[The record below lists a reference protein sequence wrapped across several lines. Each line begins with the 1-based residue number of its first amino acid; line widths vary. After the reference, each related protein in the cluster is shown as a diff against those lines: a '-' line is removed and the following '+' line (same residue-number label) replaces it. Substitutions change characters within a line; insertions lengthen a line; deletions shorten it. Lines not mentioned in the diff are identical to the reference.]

1 MRQKAIVAMTLA
13 AVLALSG
20 AGWTTSLVRLDT
32 KTLTLRS
39 DAVVTAQVSRP
50 PKPVK
55 EGKMTY
61 TEVTLLV
68 ENTIKAAPQFQN
80 AQYIRV
86 KQLGGTYNG
95 ITTVV
100 PGMPSFRTGERV
112 LVFLR
117 QDTVTKN
124 YNVVGLSQGKY
135 EILTDPETG
144 EDYIVQHLSQTASVP
159 VQHAPERVGFNLDLG
174 FPSKRGRLRGGR
186 EASVGGSHSGDQSIR
201 ESGQPGQSVNP
212 ANSVMR
218 AGEAIVESTLRRF
231 AAQEAGGF
239 VESVG

>member
-1 MRQKAIVAMTLA
+1 MRQKAIVALTLA
-13 AVLALSG
+13 AVLALGG
-20 AGWTTSLVRLDT
+20 AGWTTTLVRLDT

-39 DAVVTAQVSRP
+39 DAIVTAQVSRP

-55 EGKMTY
+55 EGTMTY
-61 TEVTLLV
+61 TEITLLV
-68 ENTIKAAPQFQN
+68 EDAIKTTPQLQTT
-80 AQYIRV
+80 QYIRV

-144 EDYIVQHLSQTASVP
+144 EDYVIQHLSQTASIP
-159 VQHAPERVGFNLDLG
+159 VQHASERVGFNLDLAAPEADEGQG
-174 FPSKRGRLRGGR
+174 FEVAERRPLA
-186 EASVGGSHSGDQSIR
+186 ELIR
-201 ESGQPGQSVNP
+201 EI
-212 ANSVMR
+212 R
-218 AGEAIVESTLRRF
+218 AYEDPDSPDKVLIRRTR
-231 AAQEAGGF
+231 
-239 VESVG
+239 